1 MIAANIVENEHF
13 PAFKIIL
20 LLFPVKIKLFCLG
33 FLLMQLVGNFDFF
46 MPYFCPGKFL
56 GNGVFVR
63 VYSFVYPILSL
74 VSRGIHDF

>member
-1 MIAANIVENEHF
+1 
-13 PAFKIIL
+13 
-20 LLFPVKIKLFCLG
+20 
-33 FLLMQLVGNFDFF
+33 MQLVGNFGFF

-74 VSRGIHDF
+74 ASRGIHDFW